1 MYCPRCGA
9 KVADKE
15 TICPE
20 CMVSIRKPNVRK
32 YCTNCGKELKK
43 EAKSCSCGTIVP
55 EGAES
60 PKAIIVSPK
69 TTPEPPKGPET
80 VGIAKMEPEACPKCG
95 KAMQKGWVS
104 CPFCGWKPDVPESQ
118 PVKVE
123 TQNNDSQDENP
134 QKKSKLPAW
143 AEVLGVIF
151 LALAIVFGVVFFK
164 EIVLG
169 DLTGGGMQSTPT
181 PQPSSWT
188 FHLNDSRFSSGYS
201 ATIRIY
207 EESGSLWMDYNGNDF
222 MNFSKSN
229 ISFTHKLLM
238 YSKTVDGV
246 AMYSSTCPA
255 PFNKYMW
262 GLSSDKQTL
271 YYLTTRWVKFTR

>member
-9 KVADKE
+9 NVADKE

-69 TTPEPPKGPET
+69 TTPEPPKGLET

-95 KAMQKGWVS
+95 KEMQRGWVS
-104 CPFCGWKPDVPESQ
+104 CPHCGWKPNVTESQ
-118 PVKVE
+118 SVE
-123 TQNNDSQDENP
+123 TKQNNDNE
-134 QKKSKLPAW
+134 KFTWKRAVGLLLIAFVGFFIWAW
-143 AEVLGVIF
+143 AQGGDP
-151 LALAIVFGVVFFK
+151 ASDSSNGSGSGK
-164 EIVLG
+164 E
-169 DLTGGGMQSTPT
+169 SK
-181 PQPSSWT
+181 SWT
-188 FHLNDSRFSSGYS
+188 FNLNDSRFSSGYS

-246 AMYSSTCPA
+246 DMYSSTCPA